1 MGLGIF
7 LACCHERDVTGC
19 QSELIRSVSLN
30 ITCSSVWHCLDKNLE
45 VSPGTNTLTLICHG
59 KGGMR
64 APGRC
69 GRDTCPRERN
79 PDAGHGFGPYA
90 TISPFVS

>member
-1 MGLGIF
+1 
-7 LACCHERDVTGC
+7 
-19 QSELIRSVSLN
+19 LN

-69 GRDTCPRERN
+69 GRDTVSWREEAQRGAWIRPIRN
-79 PDAGHGFGPYA
+79 NQPIRVLERG
-90 TISPFVS
+90 SPTRDMNSAYT